1 MATWST
7 SDMKKDG
14 QTGWLVRLY
23 EKSVNGVREF
33 GLPSEHSRGTI
44 AVRLPTLAE
53 QARTVRYRD
62 PLPPGNNVP
71 SGVIDFLD

>member
-53 QARTVRYRD
+53 QARTMRYRD

>member
-23 EKSVNGVREF
+23 EKSVNGVREL

-53 QARTVRYRD
+53 QARTMRYRD

>member
-7 SDMKKDG
+7 FDMKKDG

-53 QARTVRYRD
+53 QARAMRYRD

-71 SGVIDFLD
+71 SGVIDFTD

>member
-1 MATWST
+1 MATWSAF
-7 SDMKKDG
+7 DMKKDG

-53 QARTVRYRD
+53 QARTMRYRD

-71 SGVIDFLD
+71 SGVIDVTD